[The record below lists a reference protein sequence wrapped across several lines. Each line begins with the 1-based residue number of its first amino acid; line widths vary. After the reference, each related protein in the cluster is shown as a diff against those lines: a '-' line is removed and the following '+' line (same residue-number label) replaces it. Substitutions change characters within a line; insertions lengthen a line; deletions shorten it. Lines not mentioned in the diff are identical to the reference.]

1 MPFGS
6 QPPWK
11 LIRMDSSHRAQV
23 EFRTE
28 SVPEPLDPHH
38 LLRTWMFPEVPTP
51 NHLILYR
58 LVPRSFEPLLRSGLF
73 KDLEHFNE
81 NISAWDT
88 SEVVD
93 MSSMFYGAAAFNMPI
108 GPWAE
113 ALVLAPGQWCHV
125 RSRTP
130 T

>member
-1 MPFGS
+1 MVRYTCYSNP
-6 QPPWK
+6 QT
-11 LIRMDSSHRAQV
+11 LHRSNGQSLA
-23 EFRTE
+23 RLARLARL
-28 SVPEPLDPHH
+28 SLS
-38 LLRTWMFPEVPTP
+38 
-51 NHLILYR
+51 
-58 LVPRSFEPLLRSGLF
+58 LVPRSFETLLRSGLF

-113 ALVLAPGQWCHV
+113 AALVRAPGQ
-125 RSRTP
+125 SAMYTP
-130 T
+130 SS